1 MVNRTPAQGGK
12 ESRHGLILAA
22 SRSVRTGLVAAT
34 LAHPAF
40 AQTALAQTAIA
51 VPGRP
56 AVGTVAGTSIVNTAG
71 LRYDL
76 DGASRST
83 VSNTVTIVVAERLD
97 VALVRD
103 DHDAVVVGP
112 APTIIPLTL
121 TNLDNG
127 NESFTLVATV
137 SPGGIA
143 LRTLVIDADGDG
155 LYDPVRD
162 LAPVDS
168 RTPVLAPG
176 QSIKL
181 LAILAATSAAPV
193 TAPVTATLTVTA
205 QSTTGSGT
213 AGATYAQAGDGGS
226 DAVVGP
232 TGASASVA
240 IPLSTGPV
248 GPSLFKS
255 QSVRAADGSQ
265 NAVRDSVITYTL
277 EARFAGAVTGA
288 RIADPIP
295 VGTVF
300 VPGSLTLDG
309 APLSDAADGD
319 AGRFDAT
326 GGAQGPG
333 IAVALGQVAAAS
345 VHTVQFKA
353 KIQ

>member
-1 MVNRTPAQGGK
+1 MF
-12 ESRHGLILAA
+12 
-22 SRSVRTGLVAAT
+22 AAT
-34 LAHPAF
+34 ILQPAY
-40 AQTALAQTAIA
+40 AQTTTAA
-51 VPGRP
+51 PDRP
-56 AVGTVAGTSIVNTAG
+56 AVGTLAGTSIVNTAG
-71 LRYDL
+71 LRYDI
-76 DGASRST
+76 DGTSQST

-103 DHDAVVVGP
+103 GRGAVVVTT
-112 APTIIPLTL
+112 APIAVPLTL

-127 NESFTLVATV
+127 NESFTLAGTV
-137 SPGGIA
+137 SPGSPDGIT

-162 LAPVDS
+162 LPPVDG

-181 LAILAATSAAPV
+181 LAILVATS
-193 TAPVTATLTVTA
+193 TASASATLTVTA
-205 QSTTGSGT
+205 QSTTRSGT
-213 AGATYAQAGDGGS
+213 PGDTSPGAGDGGG

-232 TGASASVA
+232 TGASASVTV
-240 IPLSTGPV
+240 PLTTSSAGPT
-248 GPSLFKS
+248 LFKS
-255 QSVRAADGSQ
+255 QSVLAADGSQ

-277 EARFAGAVTGA
+277 EARFTDAVTGA

-295 VGTVF
+295 AGTVF

-309 APLSDAADGD
+309 APLSDGADDD
-319 AGRFDAT
+319 AGSVD
-326 GGAQGPG
+326 AQGSG

-345 VHTVQFKA
+345 IHTVQFKA

>member
-1 MVNRTPAQGGK
+1 M
-12 ESRHGLILAA
+12 
-22 SRSVRTGLVAAT
+22 VAAT

-40 AQTALAQTAIA
+40 AQTTMAM
-51 VPGRP
+51 PGRP
-56 AVGTVAGTSIVNTAG
+56 AVGTVAGTSIINTAG

-76 DGASRST
+76 DGTALST

-97 VALVRD
+97 VALFRD
-103 DHDAVVVGP
+103 DHDAVVV
-112 APTIIPLTL
+112 AADPTVIPLTL

-127 NESFTLVATV
+127 NESFALVATV
-137 SPGGIA
+137 SAGGVA

-155 LYDPVRD
+155 LYDPARD
-162 LAPVDS
+162 LAPVDG

-181 LAILAATSAAPV
+181 LAILAATSTGPV
-193 TAPVTATLTVTA
+193 TGPVAATLTVTA

-226 DAVVGP
+226 DAVVGL
-232 TGASASVA
+232 TGAVASVT
-240 IPLSTGPV
+240 IPLSTGPA

-277 EARFAGAVTGA
+277 EARFTDAVTGA

-295 VGTVF
+295 AGTVF

-309 APLSDAADGD
+309 ALLSDAADGD

>member
-1 MVNRTPAQGGK
+1 M
-12 ESRHGLILAA
+12 
-22 SRSVRTGLVAAT
+22 VAAT

-40 AQTALAQTAIA
+40 AQTTMAM
-51 VPGRP
+51 PGRP
-56 AVGTVAGTSIVNTAG
+56 AVGTVAGTSIINTAG

-76 DGASRST
+76 DGTALST

-103 DHDAVVVGP
+103 DHDAVVV
-112 APTIIPLTL
+112 AADPTVIPLTL

-127 NESFTLVATV
+127 NESFALVATV
-137 SPGGIA
+137 SAGGVA

-155 LYDPVRD
+155 LYDAARD
-162 LAPVDS
+162 LAPVDG

-181 LAILAATSAAPV
+181 LAILAATSTGPV
-193 TAPVTATLTVTA
+193 AATLTVTA

-226 DAVVGP
+226 DAVVGL
-232 TGASASVA
+232 TGAVASVT
-240 IPLSTGPV
+240 IPLSTGPA

-277 EARFAGAVTGA
+277 EARFTDAVTGA

-295 VGTVF
+295 AGTVF

-309 APLSDAADGD
+309 ALLTDAADGD
-319 AGRFDAT
+319 AGRFDATGGAPT

>member
-1 MVNRTPAQGGK
+1 MIAAA
-12 ESRHGLILAA
+12 LA
-22 SRSVRTGLVAAT
+22 V
-34 LAHPAF
+34 PAF
-40 AQTALAQTAIA
+40 AQTAITM
-51 VPGRP
+51 PDRP

-76 DGASRST
+76 DGASLST

-97 VALVRD
+97 VALMRD
-103 DHDAVVVGP
+103 GHDAVVVRS
-112 APTIIPLTL
+112 APTAITLTL

-137 SPGGIA
+137 SPGEVT

-155 LYDPVRD
+155 TYDPVRD
-162 LAPVDS
+162 PAPVDG

-181 LAILAATSAAPV
+181 LAILVATS
-193 TAPVTATLTVTA
+193 TAPAPATATLTVTA

-213 AGATYAQAGDGGS
+213 AGTTYAQGGDGGG
-226 DAVVGP
+226 DAVVGT
-232 TGASASVA
+232 TGASASVT
-240 IPLSTGPV
+240 IPLSTGPAR
-248 GPSLFKS
+248 PSLFKS
-255 QSVRAADGSQ
+255 QSVRAADGSP

-277 EARFAGAVTGA
+277 EARFTDAVTGA

-319 AGRFDAT
+319 AGRFDAAGNAPT

>member
-1 MVNRTPAQGGK
+1 M
-12 ESRHGLILAA
+12 
-22 SRSVRTGLVAAT
+22 RTGLVAAT

-40 AQTALAQTAIA
+40 AQTAPA
-51 VPGRP
+51 VADRP
-56 AVGTVAGTSIVNTAG
+56 AFGTAAGTPIINTAG

-76 DGASRST
+76 DGSSQST
-83 VSNTVTIVVAERLD
+83 VSNTVTIIVAERLD

-103 DHDAVVVGP
+103 DHNAVVVTT
-112 APTIIPLTL
+112 APTVVPLTL

-127 NESFTLVATV
+127 NESFTVAATV
-137 SPGGIA
+137 APGQIA
-143 LRTLVIDADGDG
+143 LQSLVIDTDDDG
-155 LYDPVRD
+155 LYDPARD
-162 LAPVDS
+162 LPPVEG

-176 QSIKL
+176 QLIKL
-181 LAILAATSAAPV
+181 LAILATTS
-193 TAPVTATLTVTA
+193 TAPSTVPATTTLTVTA
-205 QSTTGSGT
+205 RSTTGSGT
-213 AGATYAQAGDGGS
+213 AGETYAHAGDGGG

-240 IPLSTGPV
+240 IPVGTGPA

-277 EARFAGAVTGA
+277 EARFTDAVSGA

-295 VGTVF
+295 AGTVF

-309 APLSDAADGD
+309 APLSDGADDD
-319 AGRFDAT
+319 AGRFDGT
-326 GGAQGPG
+326 GAQGGSSQGPG
-333 IAVALGQVAAAS
+333 IAVVLGRVAAAS